1 MNFPVADGPLRDKAR
16 IAAGI
21 RRLRRRS
28 ERRYVAPMSPRT
40 RKLVGG
46 VIMILFVIVYAL
58 LAMALAQ
65 ARVVQQSG
73 TLVQTVIYAA
83 LGLSWILPLL
93 PLIRWMEGRR

>member
-1 MNFPVADGPLRDKAR
+1 M
-16 IAAGI
+16 
-21 RRLRRRS
+21 RRRP
-28 ERRYVAPMSPRT
+28 ERRYVPLMSPRT